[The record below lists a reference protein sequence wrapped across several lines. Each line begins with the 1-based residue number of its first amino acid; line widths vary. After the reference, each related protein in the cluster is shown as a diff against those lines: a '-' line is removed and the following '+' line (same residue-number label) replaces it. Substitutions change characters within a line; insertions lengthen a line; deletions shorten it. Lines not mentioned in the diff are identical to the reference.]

1 MLPEKLQRPSGP
13 EEARLLQTEG
23 FRLAGLRQADG
34 ATRCLEAARRRI
46 VSLSHAS
53 VSKERVNVGK
63 VLKYTLGEEEDVL
76 AHIPIFPRAL
86 DGRGREDFMEALA
99 DA

>member
-1 MLPEKLQRPSGP
+1 M
-13 EEARLLQTEG
+13 
-23 FRLAGLRQADG
+23 
-34 ATRCLEAARRRI
+34 
-46 VSLSHAS
+46 SHAS